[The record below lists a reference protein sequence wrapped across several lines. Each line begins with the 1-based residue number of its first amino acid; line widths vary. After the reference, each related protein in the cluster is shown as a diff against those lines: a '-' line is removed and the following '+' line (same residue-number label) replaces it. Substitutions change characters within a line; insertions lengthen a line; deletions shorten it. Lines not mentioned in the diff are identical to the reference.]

1 MLRRLLSNR
10 FIRVL
15 LPFTVAA
22 LIFFPALLPFVLGIS
37 LGGYLSLAG
46 VRGLSDVARRAW
58 KTVKSNR
65 NFLRSDDAV
74 SEDNGEM
81 LSESSVKRSA
91 RVTDISNPVARAL
104 VSHLNKMGLVVN
116 TDWEYS
122 KKVLSGLDDRYE
134 KMKNNPDKIKG
145 FVWGGVIHINPNL
158 ISSETFVHEYTH
170 IWVEALRQKN
180 PEEWKHIV
188 EMMKEDERLWNEV
201 KEEYVHLESDD
212 DIADEVLAQFSGRRG
227 YERLSQYCKDG
238 ESPERAFKGV
248 LRALE
253 KFWKNVAELFDIHYE
268 SRDDLADRIL
278 YDFLRGVNP
287 EKFIERSKQS
297 ERKTSFSVDEIETE
311 ENNQQYRNNGMVEEG
326 NSQRYN
332 GLKANLGKAVNQL
345 IASRQFNPIQLDL
358 FPDNNESDMSI
369 VSHRDLDTDEVFIQN
384 HSDEERMSLR
394 YQEGE
399 AYVEYMKR
407 NHIPVSDRDRL
418 LYMHD
423 KYTDA
428 QWNVIDSI
436 FKAGF
441 TKENASEV
449 GKRIAT
455 LSFVT
460 SKQEAFD
467 ILVLNKTISPET
479 VLPYYDGVT
488 EHFRSVNNDMSPLLK
503 QFFDLKEKHPSALL
517 LFRTGDFYE
526 SYEEDAEKASKILG
540 ITLTKSTKQKGPDG
554 NAVKMAG
561 FPYHALDT
569 YLPKLIRAGE
579 RVAICDQLEAPK
591 QTVKRSIT
599 EMVVPQSNLRMMIVG
614 PSSFINQNYHIIED
628 GLFVYV
634 DARNGF
640 GLSAE
645 LVNQVAGVY
654 YGSPSERDGRLMYG
668 FPTRDDATNFVH
680 QIGILNE
687 RYTDSLRDG
696 LIEKMKAAGIDVSTD
711 WQEGERVL
719 AQENGRVRYSNDRDV
734 VSPELRVIND
744 SFNSMLSVLTPENAN
759 NLAFQLGIPN
769 SLMKDG
775 GVQDK
780 PLKLYGNKIIAKQRK
795 HGFGFEELRNLPIAV
810 ANPIAIFN
818 NYKNENNRSI
828 LTELRTKNGNFLVS
842 VEVGE
847 DADIDFN
854 IVSSVFGK
862 GDINI
867 VDWLKKGYATYINNE
882 KVQNFLLHHSA
893 LIAGASAKSEPLSA
907 AKIKENFELSKL
919 LGEKIYIRTKNFRN
933 WFGNWEKDEHPS
945 SKIVSDNGE
954 PMVFYH
960 GTNRDFSEF
969 DPEKSAGMMMFTS
982 DENLARKFA
991 AQRYKFDREGNLI
1004 KDENGE
1010 PVKGDIVMPVYL
1022 NVRNPKVIDMDGYDW
1037 FGRGV
1042 GENTGKDINKG
1053 RKHNFSYLEAKQAQ
1067 REGHDGLILKNVS
1080 DSGVKSDHVIV
1091 FNANQIKS
1099 VYNIGTYR
1107 QDSNNIYEHRV
1118 SGHTTDDRTADI
1130 RYMLVPDS
1138 HSPIFISNAL
1148 LALNKIKQDKATPE
1162 QWLKMLEKNGGIKA
1176 GEDRWTGLTEWLRSK
1191 NDIKEG
1197 QLKLILNSNP
1207 HDDSIGFEHTWIR
1220 QKEDIKTF
1228 EESFGEDY
1236 DIHEGQAPDYTVE
1249 MISSALKSEKIT
1261 VYSSHPIEDGAFV
1274 TPSKMEAQSYA
1285 GGGQVYSKEINLKDV
1300 AWIDP
1305 MQGQYAPVKGPV
1317 LTKSEIAAYIKENMI
1332 EVEEVSYV
1340 EGVGEIMKE
1349 DVQTSVEFSDFV
1361 SSLTEFDENDN
1372 AYIDIKKFN
1381 QLSKEN
1387 DDVYQ
1392 GFRVD
1397 YWGEA
1402 LEVDDPLAAARFL
1415 GIVKEREVNETR
1427 LKYTSDGLTNNREIA
1442 LVVPSI
1448 DGWAQDD
1455 EIHFGDAGDG
1465 RAVAWVRFGETR
1477 IPNDV
1482 NEKHYEKV
1490 LVIDEVQSNRH
1501 QEGREKGY
1509 IDVKEESRLNDAY
1522 HQAEG
1527 AVIDYRKFL
1536 HEKYPEMG
1544 DIARLKDFGTPEEY
1558 AREMELTRRSI
1569 DSMRALVAYRTNGR
1583 IPDAPFEKNWQELCM
1598 KRMLRYAAENGYD
1611 RVAWTTGA
1619 QQADRYSL
1627 GGVVSNIQSY
1637 VNDDGSRHIMVN
1649 YVDERMLVFDIDGN
1663 GKILSTSGH
1672 TQGIVKVG
1680 QPLHEVFGKVL
1691 SQKLANGEGEIGHNK
1706 FVTDR
1711 EVRELSG
1718 DNLRLGGD
1726 GMITFYDDILVRFTD
1741 KYTKQWGVKSEDVFL
1756 AGLGKE
1762 GLTMH
1767 SVSVSPQMKH
1777 DIMEGQPMF
1786 FRNGEHQAYGFVHDG
1801 TIYIDPRIA
1810 TAETPIHEY
1819 THLWAEVLRQRNP
1832 QEWQNIVQ
1840 MMKDTPEIWNYVKQS
1855 YPHLRTDDQ
1864 IADEALAQFSGRRGY
1879 QKLQEFANGQDDK
1892 SIFDKMEEVLEKFWS
1907 NVAEF
1912 FGIHY
1917 ENKED
1922 VADRILYDLLKEV
1935 NPLDYKIQDMEGL
1948 YESREP
1954 QIESKNFK
1962 FWFGDWRNPSVHGEV
1977 SKVVDDAGYPLV
1989 VEHGTHNRFTEF
2001 DSSHI
2006 GETSGDQGLYGKGF
2020 YFGLTAPAWL
2030 DDGKEDY
2037 HVMRVYLNLRN
2048 PKELVSGIKTDIYD
2062 YISENFDSPALR
2074 GLILSE
2080 NGKELSVGDYID
2092 AVRDVDN
2099 MIKEQPSYIDDII
2112 EEDEELQVY
2121 HPKDRLHVWREHEI
2135 FVRTGFIIPGSL
2147 PYVIGEMIGSEKF
2160 SDALQKDGYDGVI
2173 VTHYFDDHDYKEF
2186 VAFSS
2191 DQIRLAEDYEL
2202 VDAVS
2207 ENIVGESTEQS
2218 SVVSFMNSTALQREV
2233 DLLSRQGGKI
2243 IVGYENPETAEYVF
2257 VGESAKALSPYVDF
2271 FGTLHYSDD
2280 VTRSTEFHV
2289 PVKET
2294 DKFESMTKS
2303 LIGKGYFFA
2312 IVGKERVE
2320 KLLRPLAVDVEAS
2333 ISGSVPK
2340 VRSAVQLSLFD
2351 DAAFVAEPVAETQ
2364 VRDDGLSGISLHTL
2378 SEGEHCY
2385 VERRYTETGAFS
2397 FVGGEHIETDAD
2409 VAYIFKK
2416 LEDKSVENTFVCMVK
2431 DGEPTVIHL
2440 SIGDPV
2446 ACMAPL
2452 ENALLAYSELK
2463 PDKIWFIHNHPSG
2476 NLHVSKQDYACQQR
2490 MVELFPAAVQPAII
2504 INTVSGKFITFD
2516 CDVAYEKK
2524 DMPSLGEDE
2533 KRDIK
2538 VYSFDRNVFSKDW
2551 SPGSSFSMSSAWDVA
2566 KYVSSHRLGEHNK
2579 LSLLVINNQR
2589 DLTGNVFLPWTDV
2602 KDSLTREGV
2611 ALISRYVHQMGG
2623 VGSILYGTDKAMV
2636 ESQSKCLASLS
2647 EKLKAYNVRLFDVMS
2662 ISKDLDYYSCL
2673 EIGALDPGIVNE
2685 EGRWVR
2691 DESGEENLTPYAS
2704 KRSVVKEAAAEEQ
2717 AVSPETFKP
2726 GDIIITL
2733 PDSTGARKIG
2743 RVDKVDDNLL
2753 HYTVSNGYIMVGQ
2766 SANLE
2771 SANDWRLASDEE
2783 KHAFL
2788 DEEKRVLATESGQEQ
2803 QRRQSQSSV
2812 ALRRLTLQ
2820 DREAGGAL
2828 VDHLRSMGVSVNTDN
2843 HENRRV
2849 LKTALKDQS
2858 EAGKVRY
2865 FKTVQGE
2872 SYGFAYK
2879 GEIHLDVRKID
2890 AELPLHEYAHLW
2902 CEAMRRI
2909 NPDNWNG
2916 VVQMMKQDAETWNFV
2931 KAGYPELSDDSAL
2944 AEEVIAHYSG
2954 KRGAAKLQAE
2964 LERMTPKDADYGSR
2978 WGNIFQNISKAIQDF
2993 WRHVGDS
3000 LNIRYESKEDLADQI
3015 LNDFASQVNP
3025 VRKVEKWLAERDK
3038 EYAAAVESGDADKA
3052 RNLFWNALTENVGNG
3067 ITPFMAVDG
3076 YRGKLQALCH
3086 DVKSE
3091 EPSVR
3096 FEALSTAV
3104 DLMFPLVPENA
3115 VLVPAPSHLGR
3126 ATNMLTLAQLLSQK
3140 TGAPVVDILKSNP
3153 RESQY
3158 FAKKTSGKP
3167 LSAEELGIYRVG
3179 SLPEGKL
3186 PVVIDNVVHSGN
3198 TAEACVKALGKGV
3211 VLSLASAT
3219 SQDRHVASLKR
3230 LDPVVYDRQGNLIPL
3245 SERFEFKNKWLGI
3258 PMKYK
3263 PLEDM
3268 YGQDALSVKVQGLDG
3283 YSYEDIELIVEDHVN
3298 KVLAEQFPDEDV
3310 YIKEVT
3316 VIGSR
3321 IRGEAHEGSDL
3332 DILLEYGGEDVRED
3346 TLFNVLH
3353 EEPLEIEGIP
3363 VDINPINEHYSL
3375 DTASWLERDARW
3387 REVDFQKNNTN
3398 QNDTIM
3404 KENEVSQQMQTK
3416 QQELLSIDQV
3426 QEKAVKLFGNNF
3438 VFDFWNETE
3447 PGTKID
3453 QIDLGGMP
3461 DTITID
3467 KLVIKDGKLSLYSDD
3482 LAGDIDLQALDAVDI
3497 SKVDASLG
3505 DIKEYLNA
3513 HQKVE
3518 DANMRDQI
3526 RQQFERVEKLVE
3538 ELGLSYVPLA
3548 LSVPVIVE
3556 HPDEEIREDWRLA
3569 DDKAVISHVTFAES
3583 GNEVFLTRQDS
3594 YDHKNGTSLFSL
3606 PLDSEKQVLDQVEK
3620 MLNDQDRQ
3628 ITVFVDSP
3636 HVPDWA
3642 LNMIVNGEIG
3652 ELTDEERIMVEEFEE
3667 KYPNHIFSPRDES
3680 EGFLPFPAF
3689 GPGAECTK
3697 VDIVR
3702 TATPRQLRMAEQMKK
3717 MEAERNNEEQAR
3729 EKEIEAS
3736 KPKISDVKDTVK
3748 HLLERDDRFRYMLLD
3763 RMRSDVNYFL
3773 GNGNRHE
3780 PDLWA
3785 GNAKDHIIIMDAL
3798 MRSLPEQPQWLSTEQ
3813 LIDYADQMGVG
3824 EVFRGPADVA
3834 DSLGQ
3839 EVQDEAAV
3847 KEENREKTNEV
3858 SEVVFYRCAGG
3869 FVVLGDDADTLSEKL
3884 SDTSVS
3890 VGMKG
3895 DGSDTAEKFCYLS
3908 QDSFYA
3914 MFSQDVDLNMRMAG
3928 KDLINQHS
3936 ATLNSL
3942 ALYISEKGRIED
3954 KVSESA
3960 AKESAAVASPAAQ
3973 PSGRSKW
3980 DNIDYTQYVVPEGV
3994 TISNARITR
4003 IPPSDAQKYARYSL
4017 SADVGDNHYE
4027 KIMYSNDLKA
4037 YYEKDSAG
4045 KRTNRVTLEQL
4056 VVKYFGKRFTQGG
4069 GAAVRESAD
4078 AEKKAMSE
4086 KSRQNAKEL
4095 ERLDDRLRK
4104 ERQKDAS
4111 EDKKVQSPKPLQSV
4125 VQSALLLSALDHAFH
4140 GELLINEDFKRAPI
4154 VINAAKGE
4162 LSPFNSLM
4170 LSLQSE
4176 YNGYKS
4182 NAYITY
4188 NGAMEAGYHVN
4199 SGERSITLDRS
4210 VGLNYVNRYDGNDIV
4225 SAEEYKALS
4234 PEEQEMYKVNS
4245 ETEKLHLFN
4254 IDQTS
4259 MPESNSALYASMTEE
4274 RSIPKTRLET
4284 YDYIKE
4290 RCSDDMVFVKD
4301 NDNYYTY
4308 GDDAEKM
4315 VSLIGPDVKG
4325 LETVSEGGKD
4335 VSVVSYTSEQLTE
4348 NLGKYSSDVKLNI
4361 VDVGDNLLFLSEA
4374 EKSQIG
4380 DEMDAL
4386 LSGLSYNDPSIEQEV
4401 LVLPHYN
4408 AVCDVLSVTC
4418 NSKEP
4423 NAYKEDLASLAS
4435 ANYRAVSDYLGSE
4448 KRLNRTSGMLP
4459 FYSIEYNGLVGEL
4472 SACYMMLHHGVP
4484 YRFSDNFSLK
4494 EDFWKRELTENHGL
4508 VEKLSDDVNTT
4519 VAAFRSLINKEQLDY
4534 RPWRSENK
4542 AEKLSGMQYSITET
4556 LSLMVLSGSGNARV
4570 AVVRNNANDNVAVIL
4585 PRGASAG
4592 ASNEPEGLEKKSIAL
4607 ALRKEGYENISF
4619 YNAGGYFGLNVSNDF
4634 FRDKTVTLSEFADGK
4649 LETVRTLDFSRELDR
4664 THLPEIEQV
4673 ALVRDENNDRILY
4686 VKPTSQ
4692 QAFAVYPEKSD
4703 IDSFC
4708 QGVNSSNFDDVRES
4722 LGRKYMSFVKRH
4734 PDQVVSLVPPVL
4746 KNIDVSRI
4754 SDVVIAR
4761 DKNNSDR
4768 TNIYVTIDGKRDED
4782 GKEVPRYLIERFLLS
4797 EDKESFK
4804 NRMASFLYSEELGEE
4819 LKESAAGLSEEGHA
4833 QFLGAHRESANDT
4846 GVLSADTAAETPED
4860 KEMSQKGR
4868 SYS

>member
-37 LGGYLSLAG
+37 LGGYLLLAG
-46 VRGLSDVARRAW
+46 VRGFSDVARRAW
-58 KTVKSNR
+58 ITVKSNR
-65 NFLRSDDAV
+65 NFFRSDDAV

-91 RVTDISNPVARAL
+91 RVTDISDPVARAL

-170 IWVEALRQKN
+170 IWAEALRLKN

-188 EMMKEDERLWNEV
+188 ELMKEDERLWNEV
-201 KEEYVHLESDD
+201 KEDYVHLESDD

-253 KFWKNVAELFDIHYE
+253 KFWKNVAEFFDIHYE

-278 YDFLRGVNP
+278 SDFLQGVNP

-297 ERKTSFSVDEIETE
+297 ERKTSFSVDNIETE
-311 ENNQQYRNNGMVEEG
+311 KNNQQYRNNGMVEEG
-326 NSQRYN
+326 NSQRYD
-332 GLKANLGKAVNQL
+332 GLRANLGKAVNQL
-345 IASRQFNPIQLDL
+345 IASRQFNPIQLDM

-369 VSHRDLDTDEVFIQN
+369 VSHCDLDTDEVFIQN
-384 HSDEERMSLR
+384 HTEEERTSLR
-394 YQEGE
+394 YQKGE
-399 AYVEYMKR
+399 AYDEYMKR

-418 LYMHD
+418 LYFHD

-449 GKRIAT
+449 GKRIAA

-467 ILVLNKTISPET
+467 ILVLNKVISPET

-488 EHFRSVNNDMSPLLK
+488 EHFRSVNNDVSPLLK
-503 QFFDLKEKHPSALL
+503 QFFDLKEKHPNALL

-561 FPYHALDT
+561 FPYYALDT

-591 QTVKRSIT
+591 QTVKRGIT
-599 EMVVPQSNLRMMIVG
+599 EMVVPQSNIRMMIVD

-645 LVNQVAGVY
+645 LVNQVAGIY

-696 LIEKMKAAGIDVSTD
+696 LIEKMKAAGIDVNTD
-711 WQEGERVL
+711 WEEGERVL
-719 AQENGRVRYSNDRDV
+719 AQENGRV
-734 VSPELRVIND
+734 
-744 SFNSMLSVLTPENAN
+744 SMMGSTT
-759 NLAFQLGIPN
+759 
-769 SLMKDG
+769 
-775 GVQDK
+775 
-780 PLKLYGNKIIAKQRK
+780 RK
-795 HGFGFEELRNLPIAV
+795 RQQEIGEYLNEFDL
-810 ANPIAIFN
+810 
-818 NYKNENNRSI
+818 NEN
-828 LTELRTKNGNFLVS
+828 
-842 VEVGE
+842 
-847 DADIDFN
+847 
-854 IVSSVFGK
+854 
-862 GDINI
+862 
-867 VDWLKKGYATYINNE
+867 E
-882 KVQNFLLHHSA
+882 K
-893 LIAGASAKSEPLSA
+893 
-907 AKIKENFELSKL
+907 
-919 LGEKIYIRTKNFRN
+919 
-933 WFGNWEKDEHPS
+933 
-945 SKIVSDNGE
+945 KIVEAFG
-954 PMVFYH
+954 
-960 GTNRDFSEF
+960 
-969 DPEKSAGMMMFTS
+969 
-982 DENLARKFA
+982 
-991 AQRYKFDREGNLI
+991 GNT
-1004 KDENGE
+1004 D
-1010 PVKGDIVMPVYL
+1010 GDIVTLKDSKGKDRHIVFIQGNDNGVGIKHSVFTHYGT
-1022 NVRNPKVIDMDGYDW
+1022 R
-1037 FGRGV
+1037 RGV
-1042 GENTGKDINKG
+1042 YIAEDILKIPQVIEFGERKQNGNRISYSAYISDKKFTLITQKTSEGKEEFINYFSNKKIEKQREFKAPQALSG
-1053 RKHNFSYLEAKQAQ
+1053 DTELTARAANVLNSVAKVQHNFETTKENSENLQKNDGSGYS
-1067 REGHDGLILKNVS
+1067 RE
-1080 DSGVKSDHVIV
+1080 DS
-1091 FNANQIKS
+1091 
-1099 VYNIGTYR
+1099 
-1107 QDSNNIYEHRV
+1107 QDV
-1118 SGHTTDDRTADI
+1118 

-1138 HSPIFISNAL
+1138 QSPIFISNAL
-1148 LALNKIKQDKATPE
+1148 LALNKIKQEKATPE

-1191 NDIKEG
+1191 NDIREE

-1236 DIHEGQAPDYTVE
+1236 DIHESQAPDYTAE

-1274 TPSKMEAQSYA
+1274 TPSKMEAQNYA

-1332 EVEEVSYV
+1332 EVDEVSYV
-1340 EGVGEIMKE
+1340 EDGGEIMKE

-1381 QLSKEN
+1381 QLSKDN

-1397 YWGEA
+1397 YWGEG

-1427 LKYTSDGLTNNREIA
+1427 LKYTTDGLTNNREIA

-1490 LVIDEVQSNRH
+1490 IVIDEIQSNRH

-1569 DSMRALVAYRTNGR
+1569 DSMRALVAYRTKGR

-1611 RVAWTTGA
+1611 RVAWTTGV

-1649 YVDERMLVFDIDGN
+1649 YNDERQLVFDIDGN

-1672 TQGIVKVG
+1672 TQGIVNIG
-1680 QPLHEVFGKVL
+1680 QSLHEVFGKVL
-1691 SQKLANGEGEIGHNK
+1691 SQKLVNGEGEIGYNK

-1726 GMITFYDDILVRFTD
+1726 GMKTFYDDILVRFTD

-1756 AGLGKE
+1756 SGLGKE

-1777 DIMEGQPMF
+1777 DVMEGQPMF

-1832 QEWQNIVQ
+1832 QEWQSIVQ

-1855 YPHLRTDDQ
+1855 YPHLMTDDQ
-1864 IADEALAQFSGRRGY
+1864 IADEALAQFSGKRGY
-1879 QKLQEFANGQDDK
+1879 QKLQEFVNGQEDK
-1892 SIFDKMEEVLEKFWS
+1892 SIFDKIMEVLEKFWS

-2048 PKELVSGIKTDIYD
+2048 PKELASGIKTDIYD

-2080 NGKELSVGDYID
+2080 NGKDLSVGDYID
-2092 AVRDVDN
+2092 VVRDVDN

-2135 FVRTGFIIPGSL
+2135 FIRTGFIIPGSL
-2147 PYVIGEMIGSEKF
+2147 PYVIGEMIGSENF

-2173 VTHYFDDHDYKEF
+2173 VTHHFDDHDYKEF

-2207 ENIVGESTEQS
+2207 ENVVGESMEQS

-2257 VGESAKALSPYVDF
+2257 VGESAKILSPYVDF

-2289 PVKET
+2289 QVNET
-2294 DKFESMTKS
+2294 GKFDSMAKS
-2303 LIGKGYFFA
+2303 LVEKGYFFA

-2320 KLLRPLAVDVEAS
+2320 KLLRPSAVDVEAS
-2333 ISGSVPK
+2333 ISESVPK

-2351 DAAFVAEPVAETQ
+2351 DAAFVAEPVVETQ
-2364 VRDDGLSGISLHTL
+2364 VRDDGLSGLSLHTL

-2431 DGEPTVIHL
+2431 DGVPTVIHL

-2476 NLHVSKQDYACQQR
+2476 NLHVSRQDFACQQR
-2490 MVELFPAAVQPAII
+2490 MTELFPSAVQPAII

-2516 CDVAYEKK
+2516 YDVAYEKK

-2566 KYVSSHRLGEHNK
+2566 KYVNSHRLGEHNK

-2602 KDSLTREGV
+2602 EDSLTREGV

-2623 VGSILYGTDKAMV
+2623 VGCILYGTDKAMV

-2662 ISKDLDYYSCL
+2662 ISKDLDYYSCY

-2691 DESGEENLTPYAS
+2691 DESGEKNLTPVPSPKAMEEAS
-2704 KRSVVKEAAAEEQ
+2704 RVAIEGMTGENSEEREERVEKKDENAKVSERPVRSR
-2717 AVSPETFKP
+2717 S
-2726 GDIIITL
+2726 L
-2733 PDSTGARKIG
+2733 
-2743 RVDKVDDNLL
+2743 
-2753 HYTVSNGYIMVGQ
+2753 TV
-2766 SANLE
+2766 A
-2771 SANDWRLASDEE
+2771 
-2783 KHAFL
+2783 
-2788 DEEKRVLATESGQEQ
+2788 
-2803 QRRQSQSSV
+2803 
-2812 ALRRLTLQ
+2812 

-2858 EAGKVRY
+2858 EAGKVRH

-2902 CEAMRRI
+2902 CEALRRI

-2916 VVQMMKQDAETWNFV
+2916 IVQMLKQDAETWNFV
-2931 KAGYPELSDDSAL
+2931 KVGYPELSDDSAL

-2964 LERMTPKDADYGSR
+2964 LERMTPKDADFGSR

-3025 VRKVEKWLAERDK
+3025 VRKVEKWLAECDK
-3038 EYAAAVESGDADKA
+3038 EYAAAVESGDTDKA
-3052 RNLFWNALTENVGNG
+3052 RNLFWDALTENVGNG

-3091 EPSVR
+3091 DPSVR

-3104 DLMFPLVPENA
+3104 DLMSLLVPENA
-3115 VLVPAPSHLGR
+3115 VLVPAPSHLGH

-3211 VLSLASAT
+3211 VLSLASAV

-3245 SERFEFKNKWLGI
+3245 SERFELKNKWLGI

-3310 YIKEVT
+3310 YVKEVT

-3375 DTASWLERDARW
+3375 DTTSWLERDARW
-3387 REVDFQKNNTN
+3387 RELDFQKNNTN

-3467 KLVIKDGKLSLYSDD
+3467 KLVIKDGKLSLYSND

-3518 DANMRDQI
+3518 DANHGMRDQI

-3583 GNEVFLTRQDS
+3583 GNEVFLTLQDS

-3636 HVPDWA
+3636 YVPDWA

-3763 RMRSDVNYFL
+3763 RMRSDVKYFL

-3785 GNAKDHIIIMDAL
+3785 GNAKDHIIIMGAL

-3824 EVFRGPADVA
+3824 EVFRGPANVA

-3839 EVQDEAAV
+3839 EVQEEAAV

-3884 SDTSVS
+3884 SDTSVE

-3908 QDSFYA
+3908 QGSFYA

-3954 KVSESA
+3954 KVSESV
-3960 AKESAAVASPAAQ
+3960 AKESVAVASPAAQ

-3980 DNIDYTQYVVPEGV
+3980 DNIDYTQYVVPEGI

-4003 IPPSDAQKYARYSL
+4003 IPPSDTQKYARYSL

-4045 KRTNRVTLEQL
+4045 KRTNRVTLDQL
-4056 VVKYFGKRFTQGG
+4056 VVKYFGKRFSQGG

-4078 AEKKAMSE
+4078 AEKKATTE
-4086 KSRQNAKEL
+4086 KSRQSAKEL

-4111 EDKKVQSPKPLQSV
+4111 EDKRIQSPKPLQSV
-4125 VQSALLLSALDHAFH
+4125 VQSVLLMSAIDHAFH
-4140 GELLINEDFKRAPI
+4140 GERLINEDFRRAPV

-4225 SAEEYKALS
+4225 SSEEYKALS

-4259 MPESNSALYASMTEE
+4259 MPESNSELYASMTEE

-4315 VSLIGPDVKG
+4315 VSLIGPDVKV

-4335 VSVVSYTSEQLTE
+4335 VNVVSYTYEQLTE
-4348 NLGKYSSDVKLNI
+4348 NLGKFSSDVKLNF
-4361 VDVGDNLLFLSEA
+4361 VSVGDNLAFLSEA

-4386 LSGLSYNDPSIEQEV
+4386 LSGLSYNDPLIEQEV

-4408 AVCDVLSVTC
+4408 AERDVLSVSC

-4423 NAYKEDLASLAS
+4423 NAYKEDLVSLAS

-4459 FYSIEYNGLVGEL
+4459 FYSMEYNGLVGEL

-4484 YRFSDNFSLK
+4484 YRFSDNLSLK
-4494 EDFWKRELTENHGL
+4494 EDFWERELTENHGL

-4542 AEKLSGMQYSITET
+4542 AEKLSGMQYSITEA
-4556 LSLMVLSGSGNARV
+4556 LSLMVLTGLGNARV

-4634 FRDKTVTLSEFADGK
+4634 FRDKTVTLSEFSDGK
-4649 LETVRTLDFSRELDR
+4649 LETVRTLDFLKELDR

-4768 TNIYVTIDGKRDED
+4768 TNIYVNIDGKRDEE

-4833 QFLGAHRESANDT
+4833 QFLGAHRGSADDT
-4846 GVLSADTAAETPED
+4846 GVLSEDKAAETPED

>member
-46 VRGLSDVARRAW
+46 VRGLSDVARRVW
-58 KTVKSNR
+58 KTVKRNR
-65 NFLRSDDAV
+65 NFFRSDDAV

-81 LSESSVKRSA
+81 LSDSSVKRSA
-91 RVTDISNPVARAL
+91 RVLDISDPVARAL

-122 KKVLSGLDDRYE
+122 KKVLSRLDDRYE

-170 IWVEALRQKN
+170 IWAEALRQKN

-253 KFWKNVAELFDIHYE
+253 KFWKNVAEFFDIHYE

-278 YDFLRGVNP
+278 SDFLRGVNP

-297 ERKTSFSVDEIETE
+297 ERRTSFSVDEIETE
-311 ENNQQYRNNGMVEEG
+311 ENNQQYRSNDMVEEG
-326 NSQRYN
+326 NSQRYDSS
-332 GLKANLGKAVNQL
+332 KVNLGKAVNQL

-399 AYVEYMKR
+399 AYDEYMKR

-479 VLPYYDGVT
+479 VLPYYDGVA
-488 EHFRSVNNDMSPLLK
+488 EHFRSVNNELSPLLK
-503 QFFDLKEKHPSALL
+503 QFFDLKEKHPNALL

-540 ITLTKSTKQKGPDG
+540 IILTKSTKQKGPDG

-591 QTVKRSIT
+591 QTVKRGIT

-654 YGSPSERDGRLMYG
+654 YGSPSERDGRLIYG

-696 LIEKMKAAGIDVSTD
+696 LIEKMRNAGIDVSTD

-719 AQENGRVRYSNDRDV
+719 SQENERV
-734 VSPELRVIND
+734 
-744 SFNSMLSVLTPENAN
+744 SMMGSTT
-759 NLAFQLGIPN
+759 
-769 SLMKDG
+769 
-775 GVQDK
+775 
-780 PLKLYGNKIIAKQRK
+780 RK
-795 HGFGFEELRNLPIAV
+795 RQQEIGEYLNEFDL
-810 ANPIAIFN
+810 
-818 NYKNENNRSI
+818 NEN
-828 LTELRTKNGNFLVS
+828 
-842 VEVGE
+842 
-847 DADIDFN
+847 
-854 IVSSVFGK
+854 
-862 GDINI
+862 
-867 VDWLKKGYATYINNE
+867 E
-882 KVQNFLLHHSA
+882 K
-893 LIAGASAKSEPLSA
+893 
-907 AKIKENFELSKL
+907 
-919 LGEKIYIRTKNFRN
+919 
-933 WFGNWEKDEHPS
+933 
-945 SKIVSDNGE
+945 KIVEAFG
-954 PMVFYH
+954 
-960 GTNRDFSEF
+960 
-969 DPEKSAGMMMFTS
+969 
-982 DENLARKFA
+982 
-991 AQRYKFDREGNLI
+991 GNT
-1004 KDENGE
+1004 D
-1010 PVKGDIVMPVYL
+1010 GDIVTLKDSKGKDRHIVFIQGNDNGVGIKHSVFTHYGT
-1022 NVRNPKVIDMDGYDW
+1022 R
-1037 FGRGV
+1037 RGV
-1042 GENTGKDINKG
+1042 YVAEDILKIPQVIEFGEREQNGNRISYSAYISDKKFTLITEKTSEGKEKFINYFSNKKIEKQRDFKAPQALSG
-1053 RKHNFSYLEAKQAQ
+1053 DTELTARAANVLNSVAKVQHNFETTKENSENLQKNDGSDYF
-1067 REGHDGLILKNVS
+1067 RE
-1080 DSGVKSDHVIV
+1080 DS
-1091 FNANQIKS
+1091 
-1099 VYNIGTYR
+1099 
-1107 QDSNNIYEHRV
+1107 QDV
-1118 SGHTTDDRTADI
+1118 

-1138 HSPIFISNAL
+1138 QSPIFISNAL
-1148 LALNKIKQDKATPE
+1148 LALNKIKQEKATPE

-1191 NDIKEG
+1191 NDIKEE

-1236 DIHEGQAPDYTVE
+1236 DIHESQTPDYTAE

-1261 VYSSHPIEDGAFV
+1261 VYSSHPIEDGTFV

-1340 EGVGEIMKE
+1340 EDGGEIMKE

-1397 YWGEA
+1397 YWGEG

-1415 GIVKEREVNETR
+1415 GIVKEREVNDTR
-1427 LKYTSDGLTNNREIA
+1427 LKYTTDGLANNREIA

-1448 DGWAQDD
+1448 EGWAQDD

-1465 RAVAWVRFGETR
+1465 RAIAWVRFGDVINKRPLTPEEKEIELAKLPTADQWQKVDGGNKYDDYYAPGENRFNYDVLFFNEDGRFYGELNSSSR
-1477 IPNDV
+1477 ISVQPFLSGYDSLEEAVNTYNRWKVDRMTKDV
-1482 NEKHYEKV
+1482 KI
-1490 LVIDEVQSNRH
+1490 LVIDEIQSKRH

-1527 AVIDYRKFL
+1527 VVIDYRKFL

-1627 GGVVSNIQSY
+1627 GGVVSYIQSY

-1680 QPLHEVFGKVL
+1680 QSLHEVFGKVL
-1691 SQKLANGEGEIGHNK
+1691 SQKLVNGEGEIGHNK

-1741 KYTKQWGVKSEDVFL
+1741 KYTKQWGVKSEDAFL

-1777 DIMEGQPMF
+1777 DVMEGQPMF

-1879 QKLQEFANGQDDK
+1879 QKLQEFVNGQDDK

-1948 YESREP
+1948 YENREP

-1962 FWFGDWRNPSVHGEV
+1962 SWFGDWRNPSVHGEV

-2147 PYVIGEMIGSEKF
+2147 PYVIGEMIGSENF

-2218 SVVSFMNSTALQREV
+2218 SVVSFMNSIALQREV

-2257 VGESAKALSPYVDF
+2257 VGESAKILSPYVDF

-2294 DKFESMTKS
+2294 DKFKLMTKS
-2303 LIGKGYFFA
+2303 LVEKGYFFA

-2320 KLLRPLAVDVEAS
+2320 KLLRPSAVDVEAS
-2333 ISGSVPK
+2333 ISESVPK

-2351 DAAFVAEPVAETQ
+2351 DAAFVAEPVSETQ

-2476 NLHVSKQDYACQQR
+2476 NLHVSRQDFACQQR

-2524 DMPSLGEDE
+2524 DMPSLGEGE

-2623 VGSILYGTDKAMV
+2623 VGCILYGTDKAMV

-2828 VDHLRSMGVSVNTDN
+2828 VDHLRSMGVSVYTDN

-2858 EAGKVRY
+2858 EAGKVRH

-2902 CEAMRRI
+2902 CEALRRI

-3038 EYAAAVESGDADKA
+3038 EYAAAVESGDTDKA
-3052 RNLFWNALTENVGNG
+3052 RNLFWDALTENVGNG
-3067 ITPFMAVDG
+3067 ITPFMSVDG

-3104 DLMFPLVPENA
+3104 DLMSPLVPENA

-3245 SERFEFKNKWLGI
+3245 SERFELKNKWLGI

-3298 KVLAEQFPDEDV
+3298 KVLAEQFSDEDV
-3310 YIKEVT
+3310 YVKEIT

-3387 REVDFQKNNTN
+3387 REVDFQKNNIN

-3404 KENEVSQQMQTK
+3404 KENEM
-3416 QQELLSIDQV
+3416 SIDQV

-3482 LAGDIDLQALDAVDI
+3482 LAGDIDLQSLDAVDI

-3518 DANMRDQI
+3518 NPALNHTEFEVKDLDVVLDANHGMIDQN

-3556 HPDEEIREDWRLA
+3556 HPDEDIREDWRLS
-3569 DDKAVISHVTFAES
+3569 DDKAVISHVSFAES

-3667 KYPNHIFSPRDES
+3667 KYPNYIFSPRDES

-3763 RMRSDVNYFL
+3763 RMRSDVKYFL

-3813 LIDYADQMGVG
+3813 LIGYADQMGAG

-3839 EVQDEAAV
+3839 EVQEEAAV
-3847 KEENREKTNEV
+3847 KDENREKTNEV

-3884 SDTSVS
+3884 SDTSVE

-3895 DGSDTAEKFCYLS
+3895 DGSDTAEKFCYLN
-3908 QDSFYA
+3908 QGSFYA
-3914 MFSQDVDLNMRMAG
+3914 MFSQDVDLNMHMAG

-3942 ALYISEKGRIED
+3942 ALYISEKGRNEE
-3954 KVSESA
+3954 KVSEPA

-4003 IPPSDAQKYARYSL
+4003 IPPSDTQKYARYSL

-4037 YYEKDSAG
+4037 YYEKNSVG
-4045 KRTNRVTLEQL
+4045 KRTNRVTLDQL
-4056 VVKYFGKRFTQGG
+4056 VVKYFGKRFSQGG
-4069 GAAVRESAD
+4069 VAAVRESVD
-4078 AEKKAMSE
+4078 AEKKATAE

-4140 GELLINEDFKRAPI
+4140 GELLINEDFKRAPV

-4254 IDQTS
+4254 LDQTS

-4325 LETVSEGGKD
+4325 METVSEGGKD

-4386 LSGLSYNDPSIEQEV
+4386 LSGLSYNDPSIKQEV

-4423 NAYKEDLASLAS
+4423 IAYKEYLVSLAS

-4494 EDFWKRELTENHGL
+4494 ENFWKRELTENHGL

-4542 AEKLSGMQYSITET
+4542 AEKLSEMQYSITET
-4556 LSLMVLSGSGNARV
+4556 LSMIVLSGSGNARV

-4722 LGRKYMSFVKRH
+4722 LGRKYMSYVKRH

-4768 TNIYVTIDGKRDED
+4768 TNIYVTIDGQRDEE

-4797 EDKESFK
+4797 EDKDTFK

-4833 QFLGAHRESANDT
+4833 QFLGSHRGSADDS

-4860 KEMSQKGR
+4860 QEMSQKGR